1 MKDQTKNCLLDKSCK
16 GFPTTL
22 WRTFWFKNTA
32 KKDGK
37 TEILHMFSPHFLQFF
52 FQLSPNFPNDKTVLL
67 PSPVGKC
74 LQEHW
79 EGQDFSLQW
88 ILPVQKGIPTSK
100 IQVQTLL
107 NSMPWTQAWS
117 QGFIVRADDCKIYT
131 HLSMVKKKG
140 IKGHQLS
147 WACQTQQK
155 LSGFGKCHLMSM
167 FLLRSCSLN
176 MHQSSFSPP
185 YSNSSFP

>member
-1 MKDQTKNCLLDKSCK
+1 M
-16 GFPTTL
+16 
-22 WRTFWFKNTA
+22 
-32 KKDGK
+32 
-37 TEILHMFSPHFLQFF
+37 
-52 FQLSPNFPNDKTVLL
+52 
-67 PSPVGKC
+67 
-74 LQEHW
+74 
-79 EGQDFSLQW
+79 
-88 ILPVQKGIPTSK
+88 
-100 IQVQTLL
+100 
-107 NSMPWTQAWS
+107 
-117 QGFIVRADDCKIYT
+117 RADDCKIYT

-185 YSNSSFP
+185 TQTPVSHSHKLLIDLGSAKDSHTTHDSKDQERQDLQFNLLIHRFGASVWGQSRNRLPNLMEYTTRLWAVLISLSGLHLWPSLHLKRRRPFFKGQENDMQQLSTNW